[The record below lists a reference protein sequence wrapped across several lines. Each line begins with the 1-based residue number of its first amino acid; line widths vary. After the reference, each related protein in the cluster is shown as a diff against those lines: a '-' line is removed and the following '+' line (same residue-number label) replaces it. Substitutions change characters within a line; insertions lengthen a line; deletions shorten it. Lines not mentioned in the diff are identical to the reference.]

1 MGRLD
6 KLVEEAGRSGISE
19 EERKGVHVYKDEI
32 KSKRNRSYGR
42 VMAPQE
48 LYWTSRSRSAVSK
61 K

>member
-32 KSKRNRSYGR
+32 KSNQREIA
-42 VMAPQE
+42 VMDA
-48 LYWTSRSRSAVSK
+48 
-61 K
+61 